1 MDYIRIENN
10 LDKYF
15 TEAWGLYET
24 SFPLE
29 ERRPIDSQINVFKNL
44 NYHFDV
50 IIEDGKFIGFLLWWD
65 FDKLRFIEYFATVES
80 IRNKGFGK
88 LIIETFL
95 KRSQKPII
103 LEVEL
108 PDSNIRERRIEFYK
122 RLGFHL
128 NPHFYEIQPIHE
140 GLSALEFLIMS
151 FPYSISKDDVRN
163 FVEQCHP
170 IIFKD

>member
-15 TEAWGLYET
+15 TEAWDLYET

-29 ERRPIDSQINVFKNL
+29 ERRSLDSQVNVFKNL
-44 NYHFDV
+44 NYYFDV

-65 FDKLRFIEYFATVES
+65 FDNLRFIEYFATVES

-128 NPHFYEIQPIHE
+128 NPHFYEVPPIKE

-151 FPYSISKDDVRN
+151 FPDVISENDVIN